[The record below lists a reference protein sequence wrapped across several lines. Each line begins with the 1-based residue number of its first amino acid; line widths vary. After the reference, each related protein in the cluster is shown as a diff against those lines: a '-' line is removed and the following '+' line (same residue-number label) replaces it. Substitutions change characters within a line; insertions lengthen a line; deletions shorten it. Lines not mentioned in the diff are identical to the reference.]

1 MNLYEQK
8 FGNPQ
13 RVPCPDRVAVFR
25 QKKGGSVTDNVVWA
39 CLLKHGAASPALSQ
53 TSSARQRKQPSCPG
67 WAPSGGGQCLS
78 AELCE
83 GPLGGGVNQVH
94 AENPES
100 LSELRV
106 CSVLLD
112 QREEGINLPRAHPS
126 IILVPVLKYFPKGSM
141 LTGPRKGAPLFT
153 PFTQASLCSWRAHYG
168 GGEP

>member
-39 CLLKHGAASPALSQ
+39 CLLKHRAASPALSQ
-53 TSSARQRKQPSCPG
+53 TLPARQRKQPSCPG

-106 CSVLLD
+106 WSVCWINGKKESICQELTFNYSCSSAP
-112 QREEGINLPRAHPS
+112 I
-126 IILVPVLKYFPKGSM
+126 FPKVPM
-141 LTGPRKGAPLFT
+141 LRGPRKGAPLFT

>member
-13 RVPCPDRVAVFR
+13 RIPCPDLVAVFR

-53 TSSARQRKQPSCPG
+53 TLSARQRRQPSCPG

-106 CSVLLD
+106 SSVLLD

-126 IILVPVLKYFPKGSM
+126 IILVPVL
-141 LTGPRKGAPLFT
+141 
-153 PFTQASLCSWRAHYG
+153 PFFQKDLS
-168 GGEP
+168 

>member
-53 TSSARQRKQPSCPG
+53 TLSARQRRQPSCPG
-67 WAPSGGGQCLS
+67 WAPSGGGRRLS
-78 AELCE
+78 AELCD
-83 GPLGGGVNQVH
+83 GPLDGGINQVH

-100 LSELRV
+100 LSKLRV
-106 CSVLLD
+106 
-112 QREEGINLPRAHPS
+112 
-126 IILVPVLKYFPKGSM
+126 
-141 LTGPRKGAPLFT
+141 
-153 PFTQASLCSWRAHYG
+153 
-168 GGEP
+168 

>member
-53 TSSARQRKQPSCPG
+53 TLSARQRRQPSCPG

-83 GPLGGGVNQVH
+83 GPLGGGVDQVH

-100 LSELRV
+100 LSEVEGLISCWINGKKESICQELTLQLFLFQ
-106 CSVLLD
+106 CSHFSKSTYVERTSERSTAFHSL
-112 QREEGINLPRAHPS
+112 H
-126 IILVPVLKYFPKGSM
+126 
-141 LTGPRKGAPLFT
+141 
-153 PFTQASLCSWRAHYG
+153 ASFALSGWRAHYG